1 MQMYTL
7 SMAESGVE
15 FLEKAME
22 FWNSKFT
29 EIVSILTT
37 SPENLYPGIWNAMTD
52 INGYIAGISV
62 VIAVIFFYLGFMRS
76 SLRFEEL
83 RRPERFFGY
92 FIRLALALFL
102 VSSSQ
107 SLLLSILQIFQGTI
121 VQILKLNGTGITAED
136 GLVDGFPDEL
146 RTIITNSG
154 MFEGMGIMLFA
165 FVAAAFVFALSLVLL
180 LIVYLRFFR
189 IYIYAAV
196 SPFALSSFA
205 GESTSRIGRTFIMNY
220 LAVCLQGI
228 VITIAFI
235 IFANLVQSDF
245 TVNTNE
251 SAISNMFD
259 YVGTVILGQLL
270 LVATVRASDRLT
282 KEMIGG

>member
-1 MQMYTL
+1 MIYTL
-7 SMAESGVE
+7 SMGDAGVE
-15 FLEKAME
+15 VLERGIE
-22 FWNSKFT
+22 FWNNKFT

-37 SPENLYPGIWNAMTD
+37 SPEELYPGIWSAMTE

-62 VIAVIFFYLGFMRS
+62 AVAVIFFYIGFMRNS
-76 SLRFEEL
+76 IRFEEL

-92 FIRLALALFL
+92 FIRLAVAVFL

-107 SLLLSILQIFQGTI
+107 SLCLSVLRIFQGTI
-121 VQILKLNGTGITAED
+121 VQILNLGSIGITAND
-136 GLVDGFPDEL
+136 GMVDGFPDEL
-146 RTIITNSG
+146 KTLIESSG
-154 MFEGMGIMLFA
+154 MFEGMGVMLLCLLA
-165 FVAAAFVFALSLVLL
+165 GIFVFALSLVLL
-180 LIVYLRFFR
+180 LIVYLRFFK

-196 SPFALSSFA
+196 SPFPLSSYA
-205 GESTSRIGRTFIMNY
+205 GENTSRIGRTFIMNY
-220 LAVCLQGI
+220 LAVCFQGV
-228 VITIAFI
+228 VIIIAFV

-245 TVNTNE
+245 VVDTSK
-251 SAISNMFD
+251 SAISNVFD